1 MRAGTPKYRVTS
13 EEITGWPVKC
23 AISGATRQARAMDVR
38 EAHPAE
44 HTAVRGVIEAAFE
57 AEPSVPAIVEELRAT
72 RRMVAELVAVDGE
85 AVIGHV
91 ALSRGWV
98 DDDERAVPV
107 VVLGPLA
114 VLPARQGAGIGTR
127 LVAEALEAA
136 RRRGEAYVF
145 LEGAPG
151 YYGARGFARADRL
164 GFERPTER
172 VPGPAFQVAVLDDVG
187 ARGRLIYADAFWLH
201 GGAGLRGE
209 TLARVR
215 EALGD

>member
-1 MRAGTPKYRVTS
+1 MN
-13 EEITGWPVKC
+13 
-23 AISGATRQARAMDVR
+23 VR
-38 EAHPAE
+38 EAHPVE
-44 HTAVRGVIEAAFE
+44 HTAVRGVVEAAFE
-57 AEPSVPAIVEELRAT
+57 GEPGVPAIVEELRAT
-72 RRMVAELVAVDGE
+72 RRMVTELVAVDGD
-85 AVIGHV
+85 AVVGHV

-98 DDDERAVPV
+98 DDDDHAVPV

-114 VLPARQGAGIGTR
+114 VLPAKQGAGIGTR
-127 LVAEALEAA
+127 LVAEALGAA

-172 VPGPAFQVAVLDDVG
+172 VPAPAFQVAVLDDVG

-201 GGAGLRGE
+201 DGAGLRGE
-209 TLARVR
+209 TLVRVS
-215 EALGD
+215 EALGE

>member
-1 MRAGTPKYRVTS
+1 MNL
-13 EEITGWPVKC
+13 
-23 AISGATRQARAMDVR
+23 R

-44 HTAVRGVIEAAFE
+44 HAAVRGVVEAAFE
-57 AEPSVPAIVEELRAT
+57 GEPAVAAIVEELRAT
-72 RRMVAELVAVDGE
+72 RRMVDELVAVDGD
-85 AVIGHV
+85 AVLGHV

-114 VLPARQGAGIGTR
+114 VLPARQGAGLGTR
-127 LVAEALEAA
+127 LVAEALESM

-145 LEGAPG
+145 LEGSPA

-215 EALGD
+215 EVLGE